1 MTPTLNTPITT
12 QRLKRRVSKS
22 GQYSM
27 VMAMLRRLDKEAG
40 RAAGSNK

>member
-22 GQYSM
+22 GQYNM